1 MLRKSKYLIVS
12 ILAILLLLTG
22 CKDKETDAL
31 KFKNEYES
39 LNNTKIE
46 DKEVRSIIIDEDNPM
61 IYKTEDDIVNYIN
74 NKESFLVYFGF
85 AKCPWCRSVISSLIE
100 SSKENKLSTIYYV
113 DILDIRDV
121 YEKDEEGN
129 FVKTKEGTSGYN
141 KLLELLGDKLQDY
154 KINNEKVGEK
164 RIYAPNIVSIID
176 GKVDSII
183 TGISPLQ
190 TDAYMDLTPDMIID
204 EKNAFDP
211 IIKKVVES
219 QSSCD
224 ISGC

>member
-1 MLRKSKYLIVS
+1 
-12 ILAILLLLTG
+12 
-22 CKDKETDAL
+22 
-31 KFKNEYES
+31 
-39 LNNTKIE
+39 
-46 DKEVRSIIIDEDNPM
+46 
-61 IYKTEDDIVNYIN
+61 
-74 NKESFLVYFGF
+74 
-85 AKCPWCRSVISSLIE
+85 
-100 SSKENKLSTIYYV
+100 V
-113 DILDIRDV
+113 DIKDIRDNYIIENNKLV
-121 YEKDEEGN
+121 RD
-129 FVKTKEGTSGYN
+129 KEGTKEYYRLLKKLKKVLDDYTITDEDGN
-141 KLLELLGDKLQDY
+141 KVET
-154 KINNEKVGEK
+154 GEK